1 MKKFTRRERIIF
13 NQGKQCGY
21 TEGYAQGLHD
31 GNPFITLAESFAKCV
46 ATLGE
51 MITDPEFIE
60 YAKEAAKE
68 AEAEKL
74 EQLGE
79 NTQDDEL
86 REEDQNM
93 RLFET

>member
-21 TEGYAQGLHD
+21 TEGYVQGLHD
-31 GNPFITLAESFAKCV
+31 GNPFITLAESVGKV
-46 ATLGE
+46 VTTLGE
-51 MITDPEFIE
+51 IITDPMFIE

-68 AEAEKL
+68 VETEKL
-74 EQLGE
+74 ELLEE

-86 REEDQNM
+86 REEPQNM